1 MFLLAPLALLLAQAP
16 VPPMA
21 PAAPAA
27 ATAIMAEPRDV
38 RPGESVLLTWAC
50 PGVPQVRL
58 EPGGMVL
65 PGKFQVTLR
74 PAYTTTYR
82 IFDARPGFAE
92 LGQAEVRIIP
102 GLPLGEPARICAF
115 DASAKAVLP
124 GEPVVLRWECAGS
137 AKVRLEPGG
146 LELDGKSEVTV
157 TPQESTRYTITA
169 NNAAGGQSRTVEV
182 SVLGRVLAAAAP
194 VPASV
199 CTFEASRKVVK
210 PGEQVDLHWICQG
223 DAKVRLEPG
232 GLELDGQSSIAVV
245 PDKTTVYTLSVSNLL
260 GGSSRSVEVVVEAPR
275 RVLTEKDIENPEEA
289 IKPLEQLDLPEAF
302 HRGEALR
309 SAAPEGSWTLR
320 LVVSGRANGLRD
332 VARAA
337 GPKATEILILPFLR
351 RDGLRFWQA
360 CYGTYPSRAKAWKA
374 WKAAPEPLR
383 KAFQDA
389 LVLRLPVAAGVPAA
403 TGSTT
408 SGASPG

>member
-1 MFLLAPLALLLAQAP
+1 MLPLALPILILAQAP
-16 VPPMA
+16 VPPMTPA
-21 PAAPAA
+21 ASMAQAAPAPQPQPV
-27 ATAIMAEPRDV
+27 TAEPREV

-65 PGKFQVTLR
+65 PGKHQVTLR

-82 IFDARPGFAE
+82 VFDVRPGMAE
-92 LGQAEVRIIP
+92 LGQVEVRVIP

-124 GEPVVLRWECAGS
+124 GDPVVLKWECAGS

-157 TPQESTRYTITA
+157 TPLESTRYTITA

-182 SVLGRVLAAAAP
+182 SVLGRVLSAAAP

-199 CTFEASRKVVK
+199 CTFEASRTVVK
-210 PGEQVDLHWICQG
+210 PGEQVDLRWICQG

-232 GLELDGQSSIAVV
+232 GIELDGQSSIAVV

-260 GGSSRSVEVVVEAPR
+260 GGSSRSVEVRVEAPR
-275 RVLTEKDIENPEEA
+275 RVLTEKDLVDPEEA
-289 IKPLEQLDLPEAF
+289 AKPLDRMDLAEAF
-302 HRGEALR
+302 HRGEHLR
-309 SAAPEGSWTLR
+309 DAAPEGSWTVR
-320 LVVSGRANGLRD
+320 LVVSGRADGLKQ

-337 GPKATEILILPFLR
+337 GAKAPDILVLPFPR

-360 CYGTYPSRAKAWKA
+360 CYGTYPSRAKALKA
-374 WKAAPEPLR
+374 WRSAPEALR

-389 LVLRLPVAAGVPAA
+389 LSQRLP
-403 TGSTT
+403 
-408 SGASPG
+408 ASAPTADSPTRE

>member
-1 MFLLAPLALLLAQAP
+1 MPLSLPLSLLLCLAQAP
-16 VPPMA
+16 GPC
-21 PAAPAA
+21 
-27 ATAIMAEPRDV
+27 TLSLEPGEV

-50 PGVPQVRL
+50 PQVPQIRL

-82 IFDARPGFAE
+82 VFDARPGGAE
-92 LGQAEVRIIP
+92 LGKSEVRVTP
-102 GLPLGEPARICAF
+102 GMALGDPARICAF

-124 GEPVVLRWECAGS
+124 GEPVVLKWECAGS

-157 TPQESTRYTITA
+157 TPLESTRYTITA

-182 SVLGRVLAAAAP
+182 SVLGRLS
-194 VPASV
+194 PALPTATATV
-199 CTFEASRKVVK
+199 CTFEASRTVVK
-210 PGEQVDLHWICQG
+210 PGEQVDLRWICQG

-245 PDKTTVYTLSVSNLL
+245 PDKTTVYTLSVSNLM
-260 GGSSRSVEVVVEAPR
+260 GGSSRSVEVRVEAPR
-275 RVLTEKDIENPEEA
+275 RVLTEKDLGNPEEA
-289 IKPLEQLDLPEAF
+289 SKPLDRMDLAEAF

-309 SAAPEGSWTLR
+309 SAAPEGSWTMR
-320 LVVSGRANGLRD
+320 LVVSGRTEGLKL

-337 GPKATEILILPFLR
+337 GPRAADLLVLPFVR
-351 RDGLRFWQA
+351 KDGLRFWQA
-360 CYGTYPSRAKAWKA
+360 CFGTYPSRAKALKA
-374 WKAAPEPLR
+374 WKGAPEPLR
-383 KAFQDA
+383 KTFQDA
-389 LVLRLPVAAGVPAA
+389 LPQRLSAA
-403 TGSTT
+403 SE
-408 SGASPG
+408 